1 MGFQPHWAAGLIEDQ
16 LLAAVDDFLAE
27 IDRGLCMAD
36 LGAEKSREAFDTLF
50 GRLSDL
56 RRWLEFIEYGHA
68 DGPIRVP
75 LTVLFP

>member
-1 MGFQPHWAAGLIEDQ
+1 MLGFQPHWAAGLIEDQ

-56 RRWLEFIEYGHA
+56 RAGSSSSNTGTR
-68 DGPIRVP
+68 
-75 LTVLFP
+75 TVRSESR